1 MELQLKKIRKAQKI
15 TQKQMADILGVD
27 LKTVGN
33 WELGKT
39 AIKLDDACRICRAL
53 RCTPNDL
60 CGWYVDHPEDMPRQ
74 SSPPLA
80 PDETEVVD
88 GYRSCTTE
96 WKRNLRMSVEA
107 ARAASLKS
115 AEGAAPAR
123 EVMREAV

>member
-60 CGWYVDHPEDMPRQ
+60 CGWYIDHPEDMPQQ

-80 PDETEVVD
+80 PDEAEVVD

-115 AEGAAPAR
+115 AEGAPSVAEERSA
-123 EVMREAV
+123 

>member
-1 MELQLKKIRKAQKI
+1 MMNIQLKALRKQSGMTQDELAKAVGQSKRVVGSWERMETQI
-15 TQKQMADILGVD
+15 TLEDAV
-27 LKTVGN
+27 TV
-33 WELGKT
+33 
-39 AIKLDDACRICRAL
+39 CRAL

-60 CGWYVDHPEDMPRQ
+60 CGWYIDHPEDMPQQ

-80 PDETEVVD
+80 PDKAEVVD

-115 AEGAAPAR
+115 AEGAAPVAEER
-123 EVMREAV
+123 SA

>member
-60 CGWYVDHPEDMPRQ
+60 CGWYIDHPEDMPRQ

-115 AEGAAPAR
+115 AESPAPVAEER
-123 EVMREAV
+123 SA

>member
-60 CGWYVDHPEDMPRQ
+60 CGWYVDHPEDMHRQ

-80 PDETEVVD
+80 QDEAEVVD

-115 AEGAAPAR
+115 AEGAAPVAEER
-123 EVMREAV
+123 SA

>member
-60 CGWYVDHPEDMPRQ
+60 CGWYIDHPEDMPQ
-74 SSPPLA
+74 QTSPPLA

-115 AEGAAPAR
+115 AEGAPS
-123 EVMREAV
+123 VAVERSA

>member
-1 MELQLKKIRKAQKI
+1 MELQLKKIRKSQKI

-60 CGWYVDHPEDMPRQ
+60 CGWYIDHPEDMPQQ

-115 AEGAAPAR
+115 AEGAPS
-123 EVMREAV
+123 VAVERSA

>member
-60 CGWYVDHPEDMPRQ
+60 CGWYIDHPEDMPQQ

-80 PDETEVVD
+80 PDEAEVVAA
-88 GYRSCTTE
+88 YRSCTTE

-115 AEGAAPAR
+115 AEGAAP
-123 EVMREAV
+123 VAVERSA

>member
-1 MELQLKKIRKAQKI
+1 MQLRLKELRKQAGL
-15 TQKQMADILGVD
+15 TQQELCDATQIKLGT
-27 LKTVGN
+27 LRT
-33 WELGKT
+33 WEQGT
-39 AIKLDDACRICRAL
+39 ASIKLDDACRICRAL

-60 CGWYVDHPEDMPRQ
+60 CGWYIDHPEDMPRQ

-80 PDETEVVD
+80 QDEAEVVD

-115 AEGAAPAR
+115 AEGAAP
-123 EVMREAV
+123 VAVERSA

>member
-1 MELQLKKIRKAQKI
+1 MQLRLKELRKQAGL
-15 TQKQMADILGVD
+15 TQQELCDATQIKLGT
-27 LKTVGN
+27 LRT
-33 WELGKT
+33 WEQGT
-39 AIKLDDACRICRAL
+39 ASIKLDDACRICRAL

-60 CGWYVDHPEDMPRQ
+60 CGWYIDHPEDMPRQ

-80 PDETEVVD
+80 QDEAEVVD

-115 AEGAAPAR
+115 AESPAPVAEER
-123 EVMREAV
+123 SA

>member
-60 CGWYVDHPEDMPRQ
+60 CGWYIDHPEDMPQQ

-80 PDETEVVD
+80 PDEAEVVD

-115 AEGAAPAR
+115 AEGAPS
-123 EVMREAV
+123 VAVERSA

>member
-1 MELQLKKIRKAQKI
+1 MQLRLKELRKQAGL
-15 TQKQMADILGVD
+15 TQQELCEATQIKLGT
-27 LKTVGN
+27 LRT
-33 WELGKT
+33 WEQGT
-39 AIKLDDACRICRAL
+39 ASIKLDDACHICRAL

-60 CGWYVDHPEDMPRQ
+60 CGWYIDHPEDMPQQ

-80 PDETEVVD
+80 PDEAEVVD

-115 AEGAAPAR
+115 AESPAPVAEER
-123 EVMREAV
+123 SA

>member
-60 CGWYVDHPEDMPRQ
+60 CGWYIDHPEYMPQQ

-80 PDETEVVD
+80 PDEAEVVD

-115 AEGAAPAR
+115 AEGAAPVAEER
-123 EVMREAV
+123 SA

>member
-1 MELQLKKIRKAQKI
+1 MQLRLKELRKQAGL
-15 TQKQMADILGVD
+15 TQQ
-27 LKTVGN
+27 
-33 WELGKT
+33 ELCDAT
-39 AIKLDDACRICRAL
+39 QIKLGTLRTWEQGTASIKLNDACRICRAL

-60 CGWYVDHPEDMPRQ
+60 CGWYIDHPEDMPQQ

-80 PDETEVVD
+80 PDEAEVVD

-115 AEGAAPAR
+115 AEGAAP
-123 EVMREAV
+123 VAVERSA

>member
-60 CGWYVDHPEDMPRQ
+60 CGWYIDHPEDMPQQ

-115 AEGAAPAR
+115 AEGAAP
-123 EVMREAV
+123 VAVERSA

>member
-60 CGWYVDHPEDMPRQ
+60 CGWYIDHPEDMPQQ

-115 AEGAAPAR
+115 AEGAAPVAEER
-123 EVMREAV
+123 SA

>member
-60 CGWYVDHPEDMPRQ
+60 CGWYIDHPEDMPQ
-74 SSPPLA
+74 QTSPPLA
-80 PDETEVVD
+80 PDEAEVVD

-115 AEGAAPAR
+115 AEGAAP
-123 EVMREAV
+123 VAVERSA